1 MATLDAMYS
10 KLEKDL
16 VRELLGNRK
25 LAVVQAP
32 PGSGKTHMLLAV
44 VSKLV
49 ENGLCIALAAQ
60 TNRQADD
67 IAHRWSRDFQI
78 YLRFDLGAEAVFPQQ
93 ISLRIFTGRQ
103 NPKIFPEARDF
114 TFQLLQ
120 SGPLFVILLRLIFW
134 R

>member
-1 MATLDAMYS
+1 MSKLDAMYS

-16 VRELLGNRK
+16 VKELLGDRK

-49 ENGLCIALAAQ
+49 ENGLCVALAAQ

-67 IAHRWSRDFQI
+67 IAHRWSRDFPN
-78 YLRFDLGAEAVFPQQ
+78 LSAVRLGSRSSVPPANFPA
-93 ISLRIFTGRQ
+93 
-103 NPKIFPEARDF
+103 N
-114 TFQLLQ
+114 
-120 SGPLFVILLRLIFW
+120 IFW
-134 R
+134 ETESKNLSRSAGLYISTTAKWTTLRDPAPLTFWP